1 MYLSV
6 CSHLIGSPGG
16 RDPAQTGTPPQL
28 ARGKVCHNDQK
39 IIQQEHHEWLSSNN
53 GLHRGCSVYSA
64 AKDQGGGM
72 GAAMGDN
79 MDKMG
84 GGQGQDQWGKGV
96 RRAIDRREIGTS
108 AEIQN
113 TDKADHPYIY

>member
-1 MYLSV
+1 
-6 CSHLIGSPGG
+6 
-16 RDPAQTGTPPQL
+16 
-28 ARGKVCHNDQK
+28 
-39 IIQQEHHEWLSSNN
+39 
-53 GLHRGCSVYSA
+53 
-64 AKDQGGGM
+64 M

-113 TDKADHPYIY
+113 TDKADHPYMYWQRQRGLERAADTVRRRRRVPEATRGCGTL